1 MPGIM
6 LNPEEAIP
14 LLITS
19 KYVIKNTHEIK
30 IRLSTPT
37 NNDNT
42 KKNEVIEYTLK
53 MASPT

>member
-1 MPGIM
+1 MLGIM
-6 LNPEEAIP
+6 LNPEEATP

-42 KKNEVIEYTLK
+42 KKNGVIEYTLK

>member
-30 IRLSTPT
+30 VRLSTPS

-42 KKNEVIEYTLK
+42 KKNGVIEYTLK

>member
-14 LLITS
+14 ILIPS